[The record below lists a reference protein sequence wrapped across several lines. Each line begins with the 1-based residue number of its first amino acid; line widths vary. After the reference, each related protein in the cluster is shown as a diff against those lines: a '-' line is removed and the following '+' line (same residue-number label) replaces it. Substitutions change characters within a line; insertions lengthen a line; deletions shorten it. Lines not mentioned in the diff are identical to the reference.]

1 MTQEE
6 LENIEVSN
14 EAAKQA
20 VAKGEAFK
28 RLLEND
34 DYKLVISEGYVK
46 EHAKELAVA
55 IAMNV
60 GDYDEEELISALKS
74 INGLIQY
81 GFKVAAAHNAAE
93 IDLRNNAAY
102 VANSTKEEE

>member
-14 EAAKQA
+14 EEAKLA

-28 RLLEND
+28 RLLENP
-34 DYKLVISEGYVK
+34 DYKLVISQGYVK
-46 EHAKELAVA
+46 EYAKDIA
-55 IAMNV
+55 IAISMNV
-60 GDYDEEELISALKS
+60 GEYDTDELVEELKS
-74 INGLIQY
+74 INGLIRY
-81 GFKVAAAHNAAE
+81 GFKVANAHNAAE
-93 IDLRNNAAY
+93 IDLRNNANF